1 MTETYVLEALWLL
14 SSDDSNPALPILF
27 TFIDLQNMRLLGL
40 EGEVGQVRERKEVRR
55 EDGEGQEGRGH
66 VEARA
71 GEERSGGKA

>member
-1 MTETYVLEALWLL
+1 
-14 SSDDSNPALPILF
+14 
-27 TFIDLQNMRLLGL
+27 MRLLGL

-71 GEERSGGKA
+71 GEERSGGKAWKVQPKGKKGSLVWPDC